1 MMGSQ
6 ARRQKTM
13 IDHAKHNTL
22 KQCATR
28 QCCRQ
33 ESRWEQPGQSTR
45 QPGLALLH
53 EFETTNTTLS
63 NQTGQAS
70 VGHGRALF
78 LSQFS
83 LQRRPHSKTR
93 AKRCPGWAPDK
104 TGPSHCHTAQCRCRS
119 RFRYNTVMSMSLE
132 GKTWK
137 SRWRLT
143 SPSCCNERF
152 HDQTEVEHVTDV
164 SHKRKTFQARQ
175 KLDTCKVDDITT
187 PS

>member
-70 VGHGRALF
+70 VFIAV
-78 LSQFS
+78 FS
-83 LQRRPHSKTR
+83 PAETS
-93 AKRCPGWAPDK
+93 PED
-104 TGPSHCHTAQCRCRS
+104 
-119 RFRYNTVMSMSLE
+119 E
-132 GKTWK
+132 GKTVPW
-137 SRWRLT
+137 LG
-143 SPSCCNERF
+143 P
-152 HDQTEVEHVTDV
+152 
-164 SHKRKTFQARQ
+164 
-175 KLDTCKVDDITT
+175 
-187 PS
+187 

>member
-1 MMGSQ
+1 
-6 ARRQKTM
+6 M

-53 EFETTNTTLS
+53 EFETTSTTLS

-132 GKTWK
+132 GKTG
-137 SRWRLT
+137 SRDGGSPHLPVATNGSMTKPKLSTSLT
-143 SPSCCNERF
+143 SPTNGKPSKQGKNL
-152 HDQTEVEHVTDV
+152 TLAK
-164 SHKRKTFQARQ
+164 S
-175 KLDTCKVDDITT
+175 TT
-187 PS
+187 SPPLPDRPLLSLLS